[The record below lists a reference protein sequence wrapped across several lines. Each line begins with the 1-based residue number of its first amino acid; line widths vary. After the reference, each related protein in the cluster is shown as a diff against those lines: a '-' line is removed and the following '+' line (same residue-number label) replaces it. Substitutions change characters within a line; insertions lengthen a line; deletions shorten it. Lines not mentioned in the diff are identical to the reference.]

1 MQENRRIGRGRRG
14 LFARVLERR
23 RLEAAPAQAEDAP
36 STAEGGGA
44 GLEANRIAA
53 LESRLDHLESLV
65 EGLQDAIH
73 RDAVRREREIEDLEH
88 KTAPDQISRSLAE
101 YDRRHGL

>member
-1 MQENRRIGRGRRG
+1 MQENRRIGRARRG

-23 RLEAAPAQAEDAP
+23 RLEASPAKAEDAP
-36 STAEGGGA
+36 NAAEVVGGP
-44 GLEANRIAA
+44 EADRIAA
-53 LESRLDHLESLV
+53 LESRLDRLESLV

-73 RDAVRREREIEDLEH
+73 RDAVRREREIDNLEQ
-88 KTAPDQISRSLAE
+88 KTAPHRISRSLAE